1 MILRR
6 SRKLIR
12 AEIVEYI
19 VVIVVDLN
27 LQLLFSLLPF
37 IAELTC
43 QKSN

>member
-1 MILRR
+1 MIPRR

-12 AEIVEYI
+12 AEVVEYI

-43 QKSN
+43 HKSN